1 MIWFDYV
8 ALGFLFYF
16 IIRGF
21 LSGFLKSLF
30 SLAGMLFALLY
41 SGWLSLKIKPLVAYF
56 IHHPK
61 ALLFVSYFLAFL
73 LIFLSFVLLGY
84 VVLLFLKVMHLT
96 FGDRLL
102 GALLGL
108 IKGALFTTFLYF
120 LIIIPFPSAKSS
132 LDGSLTYPVVFHTTQ
147 ILKKFI
153 PQSWKEFM
161 IKSRKYYEVPKMF
174 LE

>member
-1 MIWFDYV
+1 MAF
-8 ALGFLFYF
+8 LKNKTFSSLFYSSSQ
-16 IIRGF
+16 GT
-21 LSGFLKSLF
+21 S
-30 SLAGMLFALLY
+30 
-41 SGWLSLKIKPLVAYF
+41 
-56 IHHPK
+56 
-61 ALLFVSYFLAFL
+61 FVSYFLAFL

-132 LDGSLTYPVVFHTTQ
+132 LDGSLTYPVVFYTTQ